1 MAQAPSP
8 AWGSGVLE
16 AALAGLAQV
25 FAWPAFGYMLL
36 GIGVGFFVGILPGL
50 GGPTGLALMLPFVFS
65 MQPVEAF
72 AFLLGMASVTATTG
86 DLTSILFGIPG
97 EATTAATVVD
107 GHPMAKQGEAGRALG
122 AVLMSSLVG
131 ALFGGIALAL
141 LIPVMTP
148 LVRSFGSPELFILTI
163 LGLTFLASLSGGN
176 TAKGLAAAALGL
188 MLAMVGRDPQT
199 ATQRFTFGQ
208 IFLWDGLGLVPA
220 TIGLYAIPELID
232 LARRGTSIA
241 EPTATKIGGV
251 MEGVKDTFRHWALV
265 LRCSVLGAF
274 LGMIPGLGG
283 VVGQWLAYAH
293 AVQSS
298 PNRERFGHGAVE
310 GVLGPGAAN
319 NSKEGGNL
327 VPTIAFGVPPS
338 VTMAVLLGAF
348 IIQGLTP
355 GPDML
360 TKHLDITYSMVW
372 ILIVSNIITV
382 ALCFIFL
389 KPLVQITRVRGSFV
403 IPVIL
408 ILIVLGGFT
417 NSNQFADV
425 WVTLAFGALGWIMVQ
440 LDWPRPP
447 VVLGLVLGRLAENY
461 LFLSVSRYD
470 MEWLTRPGVIA
481 GIIVMVLAIGY
492 PLLAPRIAH
501 RLPGFLNVVQ
511 APSPA
516 IIGGPLPEAL
526 EGRRVVD

>member
-1 MAQAPSP
+1 
-8 AWGSGVLE
+8 
-16 AALAGLAQV
+16 
-25 FAWPAFGYMLL
+25 
-36 GIGVGFFVGILPGL
+36 
-50 GGPTGLALMLPFVFS
+50 
-65 MQPVEAF
+65 
-72 AFLLGMASVTATTG
+72 
-86 DLTSILFGIPG
+86 
-97 EATTAATVVD
+97 
-107 GHPMAKQGEAGRALG
+107 
-122 AVLMSSLVG
+122 
-131 ALFGGIALAL
+131 
-141 LIPVMTP
+141 
-148 LVRSFGSPELFILTI
+148 
-163 LGLTFLASLSGGN
+163 
-176 TAKGLAAAALGL
+176 
-188 MLAMVGRDPQT
+188 
-199 ATQRFTFGQ
+199 
-208 IFLWDGLGLVPA
+208 
-220 TIGLYAIPELID
+220 
-232 LARRGTSIA
+232 
-241 EPTATKIGGV
+241 
-251 MEGVKDTFRHWALV
+251 V

-382 ALCFIFL
+382 GLCFLFL
-389 KPLVQITRVRGSFV
+389 KPLADITRVRGSFV
-403 IPVIL
+403 IPVIV

-425 WVTLAFGALGWIMVQ
+425 WVTLAFGVLGWIMVE

-461 LFLSVSRYD
+461 LFLSVSRYE
-470 MEWLTRPGVIA
+470 MEWLGRPGVILGFA
-481 GIIVMVLAIGY
+481 VMVLAITY
-492 PLLAPRIAH
+492 PLLAPLVVK
-501 RLPGFLNVVQ
+501 RLPGLQ
-511 APSPA
+511 R
-516 IIGGPLPEAL
+516 LPPVPVAEK
-526 EGRRVVD
+526 